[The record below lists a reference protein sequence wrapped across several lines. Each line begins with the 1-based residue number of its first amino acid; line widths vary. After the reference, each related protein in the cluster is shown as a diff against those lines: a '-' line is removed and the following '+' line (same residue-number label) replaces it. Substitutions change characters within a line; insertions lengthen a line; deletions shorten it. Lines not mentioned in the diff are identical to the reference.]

1 MLSFRVHSDVDVMVG
16 LSLVMDEIRSLRDLL
31 SSLAEE
37 GGDHR
42 KIPLWSDAFFFQGLV
57 IVLVGLDHLV

>member
-37 GGDHR
+37 GGGPPQD
-42 KIPLWSDAFFFQGLV
+42 SLV
-57 IVLVGLDHLV
+57 E